1 MPDVYLLFFARLQSV
16 IIWLQTLDASVIYK
30 RNVRTKLINNAC
42 ASGEGRDGIEN
53 NFLCLIISHW
63 HFESNRRLITHGGL
77 VVCVFR
83 VFLFSVV
90 FSHGSFPQ
98 QMAPTHLALKIGEMY
113 LMLIKNDEKNR
124 SGPQRF
130 YSDEAGL
137 TAAGLF
143 SLSRANKNRIERI
156 RRKEKKKRRR
166 RTECCV
172 VRRGNKVDHRIISQE
187 RSWRRIYLTA
197 RFLLYPVA
205 LKPKW
210 FKSHQKSTVAVE
222 NFNRPSGSTSC
233 AA

>member
-143 SLSRANKNRIERI
+143 SLSLGPIKTELKEYSEK
-156 RRKEKKKRRR
+156 RKKE
-166 RTECCV
+166 EE
-172 VRRGNKVDHRIISQE
+172 G
-187 RSWRRIYLTA
+187 RS
-197 RFLLYPVA
+197 VA
-205 LKPKW
+205 
-210 FKSHQKSTVAVE
+210 
-222 NFNRPSGSTSC
+222 
-233 AA
+233 